1 MRAAVS
7 IVCAMSDSSKL
18 RDQAISSLK
27 AKRGFWNFLIVAV
40 VISALM
46 VGVWALTG
54 MGYFWPMWPM
64 FGLGIA
70 VVFSAIGTYG
80 PGRRGPNESQIQAE
94 MRKLG
99 G

>member
-1 MRAAVS
+1 
-7 IVCAMSDSSKL
+7 MSDSSDL

-27 AKRGFWNFLIVAV
+27 AKRGFWNFLLVAI

-46 VGVWALTG
+46 VAIWALTG
-54 MGYFWPMWPM
+54 FGYFWPMWPI
-64 FGLGIA
+64 FGLAIA
-70 VVFSAIGTYG
+70 LVFTAIGAFG
-80 PGRRGPNESQIQAE
+80 PKRGQPSEAQIQSE

>member
-1 MRAAVS
+1 
-7 IVCAMSDSSKL
+7 MSDTSNL

-27 AKRGFWNFLIVAV
+27 AKRGFWNFLIVAI

-46 VGVWALTG
+46 VAIWALTG

-64 FGLGIA
+64 FGLAIA
-70 VVFSAIGTYG
+70 LVFTAIGTFG
-80 PGRRGPNESQIQAE
+80 PGRGHPSEDQIQAE